1 MVARAKDA
9 VDYRLVARQQASAP
23 GFGDLSDLDLK
34 NALMSVWRH
43 KGIVFWSML
52 VCAFLAA
59 AVVLSLTPVYTATVK
74 VLLLDQKEP
83 TFGMA
88 GLETTSEDQ
97 IAVVTSNIVAE
108 RVIEKFN
115 LAADP
120 EFNEALQP
128 VPAWRAYVP
137 KLPRPQW
144 LMDLLGR
151 QKPERTEDLE
161 GRVQRERIV
170 GAFLDRLQV
179 MAVPNSSVLDISV
192 SSERPA
198 VAAALADAVAQSYLQ
213 QRLEDKFNEVQRTTG
228 WLGER
233 IAELRKQVEV
243 AEAAVEAFRR
253 QSGLVGPNPG
263 ETVLSQQITQ
273 LSSELITAR
282 TQRAEREARRD
293 QLQRL
298 ARLGGANVSSAGEV
312 LNSPLINSL
321 IQQEVEIKRRLAD
334 LGQEY
339 GRRHPQFVNA
349 QAELTDIQSKIG
361 EEIRRVAQNMD
372 NEVIAAREREQFLQS
387 SVRELEAKLADTNS
401 SAVTLRALERDATA
415 ARTTLETFLQQFQQ
429 FKVQDDAQSQQPDA
443 TIISTAALPNYPSY
457 PRKTLAVLAAA
468 AIGGMLGVVL
478 ALFRERFDSV
488 FRSSEQVEQF
498 LDLPVVG
505 QIPDLRRTRRVRRRG
520 LPVYVMENPTSAV
533 AEAIRGLGARLVN
546 DKDRQS
552 PLVLQFVSAEP
563 EEGKSSLVVSFAV
576 MQAKA
581 GRRVLLI
588 DADLRHPRVA
598 RLLGM
603 QNAQG
608 LVDVLAGRATTTD
621 VIQQHEASG
630 VDVMPAGRL
639 PRSAFDILNVR
650 RLQELLRPLRE
661 RYDLILVDSPPALS
675 LADAGVIASAVDGSV
690 FLVRWGTTRKETS
703 RFAASQIE
711 ASGGRVVGVV
721 LTFINV
727 RRAAT
732 YPFGDAG
739 LYYGK
744 HQKYYVN

>member
-1 MVARAKDA
+1 MVARAKDT
-9 VDYRLVARQQASAP
+9 VDYRLLARPQPSAS

-34 NALMSVWRH
+34 NALLSVWRH
-43 KGIVFWSML
+43 KGIVFWTTL
-52 VCAFLAA
+52 ACAVAA
-59 AVVLSLTPVYTATVK
+59 AGVTLAMTPLYTATVK
-74 VLLLDQKEP
+74 VLLLEQKQP

-97 IAVVTSNIVAE
+97 VAVVTSNIVAE
-108 RVIEKFN
+108 RVIAKYD

-120 EFNEALQP
+120 EFNTALQP
-128 VPAWRAYVP
+128 PPAWAAYVP
-137 KLPRPQW
+137 KVPWRQW
-144 LMDLLGR
+144 LNDLLGR
-151 QKPERTEDLE
+151 QPQEQTDDLQ
-161 GRVQRERIV
+161 GRLQREEIV
-170 GAFLDRLQV
+170 GAFLDGV
-179 MAVPNSSVLDISV
+179 TVEAVPNSSVLDISF
-192 SSERPA
+192 SSRRPA
-198 VAAALADAVAQSYLQ
+198 VAATLADALAQSYLQ

-228 WLGER
+228 WLSDR
-233 IAELRKQVEV
+233 IAELRKQVET
-243 AEAAVEAFRR
+243 AEAAVEAFRK

-273 LSSELITAR
+273 ISSELITAR
-282 TQRAEREARRD
+282 TERAEREARRD

-298 ARLGGANVSSAGEV
+298 ARLGGANVSSSGAV

-321 IQQEVEIKRRLAD
+321 IQQEAEVKRRLAD

-339 GRRHPQFVNA
+339 GRRHPQFVNT
-349 QAELTDIQSKIG
+349 QAELTDIQAKIG

-372 NEVIAAREREQFLQS
+372 NEVETARQREQFLQS

-401 SAVTLRALERDATA
+401 SSVTLRALERDATA
-415 ARTTLETFLQQFQQ
+415 ARTTLETFMQQFQQ
-429 FKVQDDAQSQQPDA
+429 YKVQDDAESQQPDA
-443 TIISTAALPNYPSY
+443 TIISTASLPLYPSF

-468 AIGGMLGVVL
+468 AVGAMLGIVL
-478 ALFRERFDSV
+478 ALLRERFDSV
-488 FRSSEQVEQF
+488 FRGSEQVEQF

-505 QIPDLRRTRRVRRRG
+505 QIPDLRRVRRVRRRG
-520 LPVYVMENPTSAV
+520 LPAYVLDNPTSAV
-533 AEAIRGLGARLVN
+533 AESIRGLGTRLFN
-546 DKDRQS
+546 DKNTPT
-552 PLVLQFVSAEP
+552 PLCLQFVSAEP
-563 EEGKSSLVVSFAV
+563 EEGKSSLVASLAC

-598 RLLGM
+598 RLLGL

-608 LVDVLAGRATTTD
+608 LVDVLSGRAAIGE
-621 VIQQHEASG
+621 VIVRHEASG
-630 VDVMPAGRL
+630 ADVLPAGRL
-639 PRSAFDILNVR
+639 PRSAFDILHVR
-650 RLQELLRPLRE
+650 RLQELLRPLRDQ
-661 RYDLILVDSPPALS
+661 YDLILIDSPPALS

-690 FLVRWGTTRKETS
+690 FLVRWGTTRKETA
-703 RFAASQIE
+703 RFATSQIE